1 MAQQTFKVDFMRYAP
16 VMLALSGVLV
26 LVSILALAVRGLNFG
41 IDFTGGTL
49 VEVQYPAPVELDQVQ
64 ASLAGHGLD
73 KAIVQ
78 YFGTRS
84 EVLVRIPAGAAG
96 STGELSTRVLEA
108 LDAGHQGQVALKR
121 VEFVGPQVGD
131 ELVTNASLALLYAI
145 LAIGAYVAF
154 RFEYRFAFGAI
165 VSLAHDAIIT
175 VGFCALLGIEFDLT
189 VVAAV
194 LTVIGYSIN
203 DTVVIYDRIR
213 ELLRRYKRMP
223 IPELLNASINS
234 TMTRSVN
241 THVTV
246 TLALLA
252 MFFFG
257 GHAIHSFTATMLFGV
272 VLVGTYTSVFI
283 AAPLLIYFGVGSF
296 RTSTTQDEPE
306 PEPAA
311 ARKRA

>member
-26 LVSILALAVRGLNFG
+26 LVSVLALAVRGLNFG

-49 VEVQYPAPVELDQVQ
+49 VEVQYPAPVELPQVQ
-64 ASLAGHGLD
+64 AALAGHGLEG
-73 KAIVQ
+73 AVVQ

-84 EVLVRIPAGAAG
+84 EVLVRIPVGVAA

-108 LDAGHQGQVALKR
+108 LASGGADIKLQR

-131 ELVTNASLALLYAI
+131 ELVTNAALALLYAM

-154 RFEYRFAFGAI
+154 RFEYRFAIGAI

-175 VGFCALLGIEFDLT
+175 VGLCALIGLEFDLT

-194 LTVIGYSIN
+194 LAVIGYSIN

-213 ELLRRYKRMP
+213 ENFPRMRK
-223 IPELLNASINS
+223 ASTREIIN
-234 TMTRSVN
+234 RSVN
-241 THVTV
+241 ETMVRTIATTATV
-246 TLALLA
+246 VLALLPLVL
-252 MFFFG
+252 FG
-257 GHAIHSFTATMLFGV
+257 GDAIHSFSMAMLIGV
-272 VLVGTYTSVFI
+272 VAGAYSTIYVASWS
-283 AAPLLIYFGVGSF
+283 LLPTGLS
-296 RTSTTQDEPE
+296 
-306 PEPAA
+306 
-311 ARKRA
+311 ARDMIVPVKEGAQTP

>member
-1 MAQQTFKVDFMRYAP
+1 MAQQGFKVDFMRYAP

-26 LVSILALAVRGLNFG
+26 LVSVLSLAVRGLNFG

-49 VEVQYPAPVELDQVQ
+49 VEVQYPAPVELPQVQ
-64 ASLAGHGLD
+64 AALAGHGLEG
-73 KAIVQ
+73 AVVQ

-84 EVLVRIPAGAAG
+84 EVLVRIPAGMAG

-108 LDAGHQGQVALKR
+108 LAAGGEGIKLQR

-131 ELVTNASLALLYAI
+131 ELVTNAALALLYAV

-154 RFEYRFAFGAI
+154 RFEYRFAIGAI

-175 VGFCALLGIEFDLT
+175 VGFCSLVGLEFDLT

-213 ELLRRYKRMP
+213 ENFPRMRKATTR
-223 IPELLNASINS
+223 EVINRS
-234 TMTRSVN
+234 VNETMTR
-241 THVTV
+241 TIATTATV
-246 TLALLA
+246 VLALLPLVL
-252 MFFFG
+252 FG
-257 GHAIHSFTATMLFGV
+257 GDAIHSFSLAMLIGV
-272 VLVGTYTSVFI
+272 LAGAYSTIYVASWSLLPTGLSARDMI
-283 AAPLLIYFGVGSF
+283 APVKEGAQTP
-296 RTSTTQDEPE
+296 
-306 PEPAA
+306 
-311 ARKRA
+311 

>member
-26 LVSILALAVRGLNFG
+26 LVSVLALAVRGLNFG

-49 VEVQYPAPVELDQVQ
+49 VEVQYPSPVELPQVQ
-64 ASLAGHGLD
+64 AALSGHGLEG
-73 KAIVQ
+73 AVVQ

-84 EVLVRIPAGAAG
+84 EVLVRIPAGMAG

-108 LDAGHQGQVALKR
+108 LGSGGQNITLQR

-131 ELVTNASLALLYAI
+131 ELVTNAALALLYAI

-154 RFEYRFAFGAI
+154 RFEYRFAIGAV

-175 VGFCALLGIEFDLT
+175 VGFCALVGLEFDLT

-213 ELLRRYKRMP
+213 ENFPRMRKATTR
-223 IPELLNASINS
+223 EVINRS
-234 TMTRSVN
+234 VNETMTR
-241 THVTV
+241 TIATTATV
-246 TLALLA
+246 VLALLPLVL
-252 MFFFG
+252 FG
-257 GHAIHSFTATMLFGV
+257 GDAIHSFSLAMLIGV
-272 VLVGTYTSVFI
+272 LAGVYSTIYVASWSLLPTGLSARDMI
-283 AAPLLIYFGVGSF
+283 APVKEGAQTP
-296 RTSTTQDEPE
+296 
-306 PEPAA
+306 
-311 ARKRA
+311 

>member
-26 LVSILALAVRGLNFG
+26 LVSVLSLAVRGLNFG

-49 VEVQYPAPVELDQVQ
+49 VEVQYPAPVELPQVQ
-64 ASLAGHGLD
+64 AALAGHGLEG
-73 KAIVQ
+73 AVVQ

-84 EVLVRIPAGAAG
+84 EVLVRIPAGVAG

-108 LDAGHQGQVALKR
+108 LGSGGEGINLQR

-131 ELVTNASLALLYAI
+131 ELVTNAALALLYAI

-154 RFEYRFAFGAI
+154 RFEYRFAIGAI

-175 VGFCALLGIEFDLT
+175 VGFCSLVGLEFDLT

-213 ELLRRYKRMP
+213 ENFPRMRK
-223 IPELLNASINS
+223 ASTREIINRS
-234 TMTRSVN
+234 VNETMTR
-241 THVTV
+241 TIATTATV
-246 TLALLA
+246 VLALLPLVL
-252 MFFFG
+252 FG
-257 GHAIHSFTATMLFGV
+257 GDAIHSFSLAMLIGV
-272 VLVGTYTSVFI
+272 LAGAYSTIYVASWSLLPTGLSARDMI
-283 AAPLLIYFGVGSF
+283 APVKEGAQTP
-296 RTSTTQDEPE
+296 
-306 PEPAA
+306 
-311 ARKRA
+311 

>member
-1 MAQQTFKVDFMRYAP
+1 MAHSTFKIDFMRYAP
-16 VMLALSGVLV
+16 VMLALSGLLV
-26 LVSILALAVRGLNFG
+26 LISVIALATRGLNFG
-41 IDFTGGTL
+41 VDFTGGTL

-64 ASLAGHGLD
+64 AALAGRGLD

-78 YFGTRS
+78 YFGTRN

-96 STGELSTRVLEA
+96 STGELSSRVLEA
-108 LDAGHQGQVALKR
+108 LDAGHLGQVALKR

-213 ELLRRYKRMP
+213 ENFPRMRKATTR
-223 IPELLNASINS
+223 EVINRS
-234 TMTRSVN
+234 VNETMTR
-241 THVTV
+241 TIATTATV
-246 TLALLA
+246 VLALLPLVL
-252 MFFFG
+252 FG
-257 GHAIHSFTATMLFGV
+257 GDAIHGFSLAMLIGV
-272 VLVGTYTSVFI
+272 LAGVYSTIYVASWS
-283 AAPLLIYFGVGSF
+283 LLPTGLS
-296 RTSTTQDEPE
+296 
-306 PEPAA
+306 
-311 ARKRA
+311 ARDMIPPPKENAQTP

>member
-1 MAQQTFKVDFMRYAP
+1 MAQQAFKVDFMRYAP

-26 LVSILALAVRGLNFG
+26 LVSVLALAVRGLNFG

-49 VEVQYPAPVELDQVQ
+49 VEVQYPAPVELPQVQ
-64 ASLAGHGLD
+64 EALSGHGLEG
-73 KAIVQ
+73 AVVQ

-84 EVLVRIPAGAAG
+84 EVLVRIPAGMAG

-108 LDAGHQGQVALKR
+108 LGSGGQNITLQR

-131 ELVTNASLALLYAI
+131 ELVTNAALALLYAI

-154 RFEYRFAFGAI
+154 RFEYRFAIGAI

-175 VGFCALLGIEFDLT
+175 VGFCALVGLEFDLT

-213 ELLRRYKRMP
+213 ENFPRMRK
-223 IPELLNASINS
+223 ASTREVINRS
-234 TMTRSVN
+234 VNETMTR
-241 THVTV
+241 TIATTATV
-246 TLALLA
+246 VLALLPLVL
-252 MFFFG
+252 FG
-257 GHAIHSFTATMLFGV
+257 GDAIHSFSLAMLIGV
-272 VLVGTYTSVFI
+272 LAGAYSTIYVASWSLLPTGLSARDMI
-283 AAPLLIYFGVGSF
+283 APVKEGAQTP
-296 RTSTTQDEPE
+296 
-306 PEPAA
+306 
-311 ARKRA
+311 

>member
-1 MAQQTFKVDFMRYAP
+1 MAQQGFKVDFMRYAP

-26 LVSILALAVRGLNFG
+26 LVSVLSLAVRGLNFG

-49 VEVQYPAPVELDQVQ
+49 VEVQYPAPVELPQVQ
-64 ASLAGHGLD
+64 AALAGHGLEG
-73 KAIVQ
+73 AVVQ

-84 EVLVRIPAGAAG
+84 EVLVRIPAGMAG

-108 LDAGHQGQVALKR
+108 LAAGGEGVKLQR

-131 ELVTNASLALLYAI
+131 ELVTNAALALLYAV

-154 RFEYRFAFGAI
+154 RFEYRFAIGAI

-175 VGFCALLGIEFDLT
+175 VGFCSLVGLEFDLT

-213 ELLRRYKRMP
+213 ENFPRMRKATTR
-223 IPELLNASINS
+223 EVINRS
-234 TMTRSVN
+234 VNETMTR
-241 THVTV
+241 TIATTATV
-246 TLALLA
+246 VLALLPLVL
-252 MFFFG
+252 FG
-257 GHAIHSFTATMLFGV
+257 GDAIHSFSLAMLIGV
-272 VLVGTYTSVFI
+272 LAGAYSTIYVASWSLLPTGLSARDMI
-283 AAPLLIYFGVGSF
+283 APVKEGAQTP
-296 RTSTTQDEPE
+296 
-306 PEPAA
+306 
-311 ARKRA
+311 

>member
-1 MAQQTFKVDFMRYAP
+1 MAQQGFKVDFMRYAP

-26 LVSILALAVRGLNFG
+26 LVSVLSLAVRGLNFG

-49 VEVQYPAPVELDQVQ
+49 VEVQYPAPVELPQVQ
-64 ASLAGHGLD
+64 AALASHGLEG
-73 KAIVQ
+73 AVVQ

-84 EVLVRIPAGAAG
+84 EVLVRIPAGMAG

-108 LDAGHQGQVALKR
+108 LAAGGEGIKLQR

-131 ELVTNASLALLYAI
+131 ELVTNAALALLYAI

-154 RFEYRFAFGAI
+154 RFEYRFAIGAI

-175 VGFCALLGIEFDLT
+175 VGFCSLVGLEFDLT

-213 ELLRRYKRMP
+213 ENFPRMRKATTR
-223 IPELLNASINS
+223 EVINRS
-234 TMTRSVN
+234 VNETMTR
-241 THVTV
+241 TIATTATV
-246 TLALLA
+246 VLALLPLVL
-252 MFFFG
+252 FG
-257 GHAIHSFTATMLFGV
+257 GDAIHSFSLAMLIGV
-272 VLVGTYTSVFI
+272 LAGAYSTIYVASWSLLPTGLSARDMI
-283 AAPLLIYFGVGSF
+283 APVKEGAQTP
-296 RTSTTQDEPE
+296 
-306 PEPAA
+306 
-311 ARKRA
+311 

>member
-26 LVSILALAVRGLNFG
+26 LVSVLALAVRGLNFG

-49 VEVQYPAPVELDQVQ
+49 VEVQYPAPVELAQVQ
-64 ASLAGHGLD
+64 TALSGHGLEG
-73 KAIVQ
+73 AVVQ
-78 YFGTRS
+78 YFGTRKD
-84 EVLVRIPAGAAG
+84 VLVRIPAGVAG

-108 LDAGHQGQVALKR
+108 LDSGGQNISLQR

-131 ELVTNASLALLYAI
+131 ELVTNAALALLYAI

-154 RFEYRFAFGAI
+154 RFEYRFAIGAI

-175 VGFCALLGIEFDLT
+175 VGFCALIGLEFDLT

-213 ELLRRYKRMP
+213 ENFPRMRKATTR
-223 IPELLNASINS
+223 EVINRS
-234 TMTRSVN
+234 VNETMTR
-241 THVTV
+241 TIATTATV
-246 TLALLA
+246 VLALLPLVL
-252 MFFFG
+252 MG
-257 GHAIHSFTATMLFGV
+257 GDAIHSFSLAMLVGV
-272 VLVGTYTSVFI
+272 VAGAYSTIYVASWSLLPTGLSARDMV
-283 AAPLLIYFGVGSF
+283 APAKEGAQ
-296 RTSTTQDEPE
+296 TP
-306 PEPAA
+306 
-311 ARKRA
+311 